1 MKESLV
7 EKLKKDTVK
16 PLETIDYL
24 SILIEIKKFIEASN
38 IDNIALR
45 QGLLSLEQ
53 VSKEAKNSNEA
64 IIKGKDILELLA
76 QNLPV
81 TIKAIH

>member
-16 PLETIDYL
+16 PLETTDYL

-38 IDNIALR
+38 IDNIALG

-53 VSKEAKNSNEA
+53 VSKEAKNNNRLLSNLM
-64 IIKGKDILELLA
+64 IW
-76 QNLPV
+76 N
-81 TIKAIH
+81 

>member
-7 EKLKKDTVK
+7 EKLKKDTVR
-16 PLETIDYL
+16 PLETTDYL

-45 QGLLSLEQ
+45 QSLLSLEQ
-53 VSKEAKNSNEA
+53 VSKEAKNNNEA

-76 QNLPV
+76 Q
-81 TIKAIH
+81 IYR

>member
-16 PLETIDYL
+16 PLETTDYL

-45 QGLLSLEQ
+45 QGLLSLE
-53 VSKEAKNSNEA
+53 
-64 IIKGKDILELLA
+64 
-76 QNLPV
+76 
-81 TIKAIH
+81 